1 MKRIFFILII
11 LLFVTNSYAKKDFYY
26 SFVGDDLEQISQQ
39 EKEKVI
45 DGSNRLKTIR
55 RYVNEGQLDLA
66 LKQIEIFQNSNKV
79 DILESSTILLH
90 CEILYKLQ
98 TKKRAVEA
106 SQMMEKA
113 INDSK
118 IKQEDL
124 LEAYRLLVLIKIRI
138 NKIDDAEYYAKS
150 IEYNFD
156 DPLSKVYGKV
166 ALAQIDVK
174 RREYRKAIKKLRREL
189 IETTSLDVATI
200 IADELYD
207 AYILNK
213 EKKKAYDLAEKV
225 LKKNIDYYAND
236 SYKAL
241 KKIKKLINAG
251 MPKFAIS
258 IIKKLLAN
266 ASVTDSIDNFK
277 FILANTYMDLAGFEP
292 KYMPLAKKIYEELL
306 RAKEGSPYIKKSKMI
321 LDEIIM
327 REGKFDPQ
335 MIASKYGGVESMQQK
350 ALMQEL
356 LNAIED
362 EKYEQIIRMKK
373 IYTKIYPEIVKRFG
387 YHSIEQV
394 YNIVNS
400 KMIKYY
406 LRTNQCQQ
414 LNNVIKAVSDDALML
429 LIKDKNATENLFDCM
444 TELPEKRS
452 YRVAK
457 NVFNKSKNPEVYLH
471 LEKIAILLQNYKDAE
486 QFSQKLDMLNS
497 IDTPGLNDVLS
508 DEFLYRFLIYGH
520 KDSAYSM
527 ETFFSYARKNQ
538 EFIYN
543 NENNPLI
550 IDFYYQYYLYL
561 LKEKEEDSANAILY
575 KLYDKQIEMN
585 ARVYSPFV
593 EIELAKLAKL
603 DDNYKKA
610 LEYLKFGL
618 NIKRMK
624 DGKSIDRKIKKEDLA
639 HIYYEIAKIYEHM
652 NKVNRYKSMIKK
664 CKNLKDVNSFYKKM
678 CDKL

>member
-1 MKRIFFILII
+1 MKRIFFILSI

-241 KKIKKLINAG
+241 KKINKLISAG

-471 LEKIAILLQNYKDAE
+471 LEKIAILLQNYKEAE

-543 NENNPLI
+543 NEDNPLI

-561 LKEKEEDSANAILY
+561 LKEKEEDAANAILY